1 MIDTT
6 PAEPAPPPDAATTDP
21 ATTDPVA
28 PDPIRAGSVGGDDTA
43 EPSHAR
49 PVERCL
55 ARDYPYPFPRHCYL
69 YLEGVALPI
78 LHGGSDGPRV
88 DTPVGQAKLDD
99 LIDPAQKR
107 TPVLAFGSNQ
117 APEQL
122 ARKYGHLEGAA
133 AAIPVMRGRL
143 REFDTVYAAHL
154 TSYGAIAATV
164 HRSPGT
170 TVEVAIT
177 YLTDPQLELMHRS
190 EARGINYDFVRL
202 PGIRLDL
209 DGGGRLDTVYGYVC
223 RAGALAEGGEPIGLA
238 AIRAE
243 GRRYATKTMSEV
255 LSLAQDR
262 LNHFGT
268 HEQLIETIRNDATRR
283 QEWAGKLAESALSF
297 NHPGTE
303 RIIG

>member
-6 PAEPAPPPDAATTDP
+6 PAEPAPPPDPAAADPAVQTPTGAPPATDGAATDP
-21 ATTDPVA
+21 
-28 PDPIRAGSVGGDDTA
+28 PDS
-43 EPSHAR
+43 R
-49 PVERCL
+49 PMERCL

-143 REFDTVYAAHL
+143 REFDTVYAAHI

-170 TVEVAIT
+170 AVEVAIT

-202 PGIRLDL
+202 PGIRLEL
-209 DGGGRLDTVYGYVC
+209 DGGGRLDTVFAYVC

-238 AIRAE
+238 SIRAE
-243 GRRYATKTMSEV
+243 GRRYPTKTMSEV

-268 HEQLIETIRNDATRR
+268 HDQLIETVRGDAERR
-283 QEWAGKLAESALSF
+283 QAWAGKLAEGALSF